1 MRIASMIANI
11 SLAYVDQDFLVTPN
25 ARLMYATGFPCW
37 VRTAP
42 ISSLNASILIVK
54 ALLKL
59 SMANEGVVFMA
70 CLRARKAASA
80 SSCHLNWLF
89 FRRLVSEETIMP

>member
-1 MRIASMIANI
+1 MLVGLNIEFLPSRYDRHMRMASTIANI
-11 SLAYVDQDFLVTPN
+11 SLAYIDQDFLVTPN

-42 ISSLNASILIVK
+42 ISSLNASISIVK

-70 CLRARKAASA
+70 CDKTKAM
-80 SSCHLNWLF
+80 NN
-89 FRRLVSEETIMP
+89 